1 MSVSMKKN
9 FVAVAGALLLSANAS
24 AALVDLE
31 FVGNGPG
38 ELLTTTFSS
47 NYQTGAMEFRNTQS
61 GRSFYAYCVDLMQDH
76 AEAADLAQA
85 YSLGTFSAR
94 ETSLLQ
100 GLFSTSY
107 AGLKTSTDQAAFQT
121 AIWEITHESDL
132 SALNVQKG
140 AGVFAVKGTGGL
152 ASDTAFVEQVNSYLG
167 LASQYKGP
175 DLYSLT
181 RFNHEEFQD
190 LLTVTAVPEP
200 SSALLMGLGLVGFA
214 AACGRRRNGKGTS
227 L

>member
-1 MSVSMKKN
+1 MIASMKKSV
-9 FVAVAGALLLSANAS
+9 VAAAGVLLLAGGAS
-24 AALVDLE
+24 AATVDLE

-38 ELLTTTFSS
+38 ELLSTTFSS
-47 NYQTGAMEFRNTQS
+47 NYQTGAMEFRSTQS
-61 GRSFYAYCVDLMQDH
+61 GSSFYAYCVDLLQDH
-76 AEAADLAQA
+76 AEAADLSQT
-85 YSLGTFSAR
+85 YTVGSFSAQ
-94 ETSLLQ
+94 ESKLLQ

-132 SALNVQKG
+132 STLNVQKG
-140 AGVFAVKGTGGL
+140 AGVFAVKGTTGL
-152 ASDTAFVEQVNSYLG
+152 ASDAAFVDQVNSYLG

-175 DLYSLT
+175 ELYTLT

-200 SSALLMGLGLVGFA
+200 SSALLLGLGLLSFA
-214 AACGRRRNGKGTS
+214 AAYGRRNS
-227 L
+227 SSSENQ